1 MNATVIRLN
10 NDFLEKVTGGG
21 GFDMNDMTPEEYAH
35 YEELEKRFYQACEDY
50 SNHLIDTATFIAIHN
65 KLNAFYDEMERKYG

>member
-21 GFDMNDMTPEEYAH
+21 GFDMNDMTPEVVS
-35 YEELEKRFYQACEDY
+35 L
-50 SNHLIDTATFIAIHN
+50 
-65 KLNAFYDEMERKYG
+65 